1 MLGGASGLNKEKN
14 LRDAFTHRPR
24 QGSRTS
30 HHTAITCKIMKQ
42 SVSSKSVGKTHN
54 TEMVGQKKFQ
64 DEKRSEWD
72 AVDKI
77 HSEE

>member
-1 MLGGASGLNKEKN
+1 
-14 LRDAFTHRPR
+14 
-24 QGSRTS
+24 
-30 HHTAITCKIMKQ
+30 MKQ